1 MIRNTLRNLRS
12 SSSRRVARLRDGV
25 RYRGSERFCPVCE
38 RSWRRFKPFG
48 DPPRADAQCPRCGSL
63 ERHRLLSLFLRQR
76 TDLFDGRPRKMLH
89 VAPEPCLE
97 PVFEA
102 ALGSGY
108 FTADLLDPR
117 ARLRMDVEAIDLPD
131 GTFDIVYCSH
141 VLEHVSDDRKALREF
156 RRVLDRSGWAIL
168 LVPILRESTYEDP
181 SIDTPAGRRRHFGQE
196 DHVRVYGRDYPDR
209 LREAGF
215 HVDVTRVPDLAS
227 PEEATRMGL
236 TEASGDIYYCTR

>member
-25 RYRGSERFCPVCE
+25 RYRGSGRFCPVCE
-38 RSWRRFKPFG
+38 RAWRRFKPFG
-48 DPPRADAQCPRCGSL
+48 DPPRADAQCPHCGSL

-141 VLEHVSDDRKALREF
+141 VLEHVPDDRKALGEF
-156 RRVLDRSGWAIL
+156 HRVLDESGWAIL

-181 SIDTPAGRRRHFGQE
+181 TIDTPEGRRRHFGQE

-209 LREAGF
+209 LRGAGF
-215 HVDVTRVPDLAS
+215 HVEVARVPDLAS
-227 PEEATRMGL
+227 PAEATRMGL
-236 TEASGDIYYCTR
+236 SEAAGDIFYCTR